1 MARMNKDEA
10 VEVIE
15 AAIGKKVADKRTK
28 EHKAWRS
35 IKYELY
41 KDEDALLRWIEEEL
55 EEYESGKDG

>member
-1 MARMNKDEA
+1 MKKDDA

-15 AAIGKKVADKRTK
+15 AAIATKIADKRTK
-28 EHKAWRS
+28 EHKAWKS

-55 EEYESGKDG
+55 EEYERGNDG